1 MKNIFA
7 RASATS
13 YRIGI
18 VLGLIHLLI
27 AWWVI
32 IDLGRGE
39 PDAQWQLVWI
49 LFLPFDF
56 PFSLLVLF
64 SGLIFPDWSFDALP
78 YPVGE
83 FRHFILPAFI
93 HGIIGPAWY
102 FFVPVCIDGLMT
114 RRGKRAE

>member
-13 YRIGI
+13 YRVGM
-18 VLGLIHLLI
+18 VLGLIHLII
-27 AWWVI
+27 AWWI
-32 IDLGRGE
+32 IISLGRSE

-64 SGLIFPDWSFDALP
+64 SSLIFPDWSFDAFP

-83 FRHFILPAFI
+83 FRHFILPVFI
-93 HGIIGPAWY
+93 HGIIGPIWY
-102 FFVPVCIDGLMT
+102 FLLPVCISGY
-114 RRGKRAE
+114 RGISGVRG